1 MTERYNG
8 NGFALGNRIDG
19 LLEGCSQP
27 TIFAFCGLTSR
38 LAKTLA
44 CNEYSISGVV
54 AGESTPFF
62 SPSDFARQ
70 KRLSVGQI
78 LSADG
83 PVLML
88 FEQLLELRGTIDEL
102 FDGKVVVV
110 RNNLFLDGEGVPSPV
125 DPDLLDG
132 FESSFDDMTPDT
144 TGLSKYYA
152 KSVKVGSAHLV
163 TPIIP
168 DEFSEWEVIDLFDR
182 ASFAL
187 GDASAISEGV
197 VPVSS
202 AAFLEYRLGLLDGT
216 ASLASVL
223 VNARELESYRSAL
236 EAVASVTHALG
247 LSVSFVAQQDQ
258 EEKVEE
264 SGRLLSV
271 LQHYWGKDASFR
283 KLRFYKNPDFDNEM
297 ETVSQGAISE
307 FVVKQ
312 AEAAHAGSVDYRNVF
327 VTAPTGAGKSILFQ
341 IPALYLARK
350 YQLVTL
356 VIEPLKALMID
367 QVANLRKRGVKN
379 VVAINSDIPY
389 GERLESLDRVK
400 SGEASI
406 IYLSP
411 ELLLESSIQAILN
424 GRELGLVVIDEVHT
438 VTSWG
443 KDFRPDYWYLGP
455 YLSKLRK
462 NGMSFPIFCLT
473 ATAVYGGRDDVV
485 SHTVADL
492 ELGNCKTFLGNP
504 RRNGISFD
512 IVWRSKS
519 ELPGPIEEVK
529 TDLAEQWIDKA
540 VRDNRHAIVYCP
552 YQSHVN
558 AIIDQRSVSNSKVL
572 GYHGGK
578 DAAYKKIVQ
587 DAFAS
592 GSCRVL
598 VSTKAFGMGI
608 DIDDIDAVYHYA
620 PTGNLSDY
628 IQEIG
633 RGGRKRGLGAKA
645 CIDFFMQDVRYSETL
660 YALSKFSQWQ
670 LKEIMAKLYEV
681 YASAPQKDRSQNFL
695 VSPNTF
701 SYLFTNEKDE
711 DRKTNRVKSALM
723 MISRDLEDKFNFP
736 VIVVRPKVS
745 YTRQFVCIEQAA
757 EHSFTTS
764 YGKYLRKISEAHTR
778 YENRAGQHAVKISDM
793 GAIYELNVGD
803 MWANEF
809 SDLTFADFKRQLFTG
824 KICSPTGEP
833 ALSNRLALD
842 INYSMPFDEAT
853 STLSAFA
860 EALHKTFMSLAR
872 EGDFSEKEFTK
883 ELTHQL
889 EGTSLEVKKPSALL
903 NAFVRPVDSG
913 GHFGSDRSFKCIKR
927 FNKSSRNTY
936 SRVQDVRYGVI
947 GRELQAAMSNLTQTL
962 GRLQPPEGSK
972 HCRRYL
978 DNKALD
984 ARYALAEI
992 LEILKLA
999 TYTVKGGD
1007 NPEIFIRLN
1016 DASKVKALASD
1027 NRYSNGVLREL
1038 NDRHEYSSKVIRGF
1052 FRSTMSDSERWD
1064 VVEEYFLGNDDYVAQ
1079 VLGIDEKPADES
1091 TKAAPKV
1098 RHAVAKRPTGLSTS
1112 VVAEGA
1118 SYEGKPYFRVWKDL
1132 LNSCSVGQE
1141 ITDVQKLKELVKSS
1155 KLEMPRKDAVVC
1167 IESTDFKLHPALL
1180 WKKSRVMLFS
1190 ASRADEFAHTQDIG
1204 WKCFILG
1211 QGEGIEAIADAIEN
1225 APKDAK

>member
-1 MTERYNG
+1 MILTN
-8 NGFALGNRIDG
+8 NLPVKIKSSIDSVVQRFSD
-19 LLEGCSQP
+19 EP
-27 TIFAFCGLTSR
+27 TIIAFLGCTCAVATYIS
-38 LAKTLA
+38 TQQ
-44 CNEYSISGVV
+44 ESICDVVNDRGIYAPEEFDKKGKKEVV
-54 AGESTPFF
+54 A
-62 SPSDFARQ
+62 
-70 KRLSVGQI
+70 KI
-78 LSADG
+78 LSADV

-88 FEQLLELRGTIDEL
+88 YEQLLELGGTVNEL

-110 RNNLFLDGEGVPSPV
+110 RNNLFGEDEGCPSPV
-125 DPDLLDG
+125 DPTLLEE
-132 FESSFDDMTPDT
+132 FETSFDGMAPDT

-152 KSVKVGSAHLV
+152 LSQKVGDVHIV

-168 DEFSEWEVIDLFDR
+168 DEYSDWETVDLFDGIPFEDALSDR
-182 ASFAL
+182 A
-187 GDASAISEGV
+187 EGNV

-202 AAFLEYRLGLLDGT
+202 AAFLKYRLDLLVGNVQPITIALVQSDLDG
-216 ASLASVL
+216 SRDV
-223 VNARELESYRSAL
+223 L
-236 EAVASVTHALG
+236 EAVAA
-247 LSVSFVAQQDQ
+247 VSA
-258 EEKVEE
+258 E
-264 SGRLLSV
+264 SGQPAAFFIQSCSEEAIDESGLLLPV
-271 LQHYWGKDASFR
+271 LRRFWGDGASFR
-283 KLRFYKNPDFDNEM
+283 NLRFYKNPDFDNEM

-307 FVVKQ
+307 FVVEQ
-312 AEAAHAGSVDYRNVF
+312 AKTAQQGSDDFRNIF

-341 IPALYLARK
+341 IPAIYLAHK

-356 VIEPLKALMID
+356 VVEPLKALMID
-367 QVANLRKRGVKN
+367 QVAGLKRRGVKN

-389 GERLESLDRVK
+389 EERLQSFDRIK
-400 SGEASI
+400 SGDASI

-411 ELLLESSIQAILN
+411 ELLLESSIQTILN

-462 NGMSFPIFCLT
+462 SGMRFPIFCLT

-485 SHTVADL
+485 AHTIADL

-504 RRNGISFD
+504 RRNDISFD
-512 IVWRSKS
+512 IKWRSKS

-529 TDLAEQWIDKA
+529 IEVAEQWIDRA
-540 VRDNRHAIVYCP
+540 VRDNKHAIVYCP
-552 YQSHVN
+552 YKSHVD
-558 AIIDQRSVSNSKVL
+558 AIIDARDVSNSKVL

-633 RGGRKRGLGAKA
+633 RGGRQRGLHATA
-645 CIDFFMQDVRYSETL
+645 CIDFFSQDVRYSQTL

-681 YASAPQKDRSQNFL
+681 YVSTPQRNRSQNFL

-723 MISRDLEDKFNFP
+723 MISRDLENKFNFP
-736 VIVVRPKVS
+736 VIVVRPKIS
-745 YTRQFVCIEQAA
+745 YTKQYVCIDRSA
-757 EHSFTTS
+757 EREFINS
-764 YGKYLRKISEAHTR
+764 YGNYLKKVSDSHTR
-778 YENRAGQHAVKISDM
+778 FENHSGQRAVKISDM

-809 SDLTFADFKRQLFTG
+809 SNLTFADFKRRLFKG
-824 KICSPTGEP
+824 EICSASGEP

-842 INYSMPFDEAT
+842 VSYSKSFDVVVSEFA
-853 STLSAFA
+853 AFV
-860 EALHKTFMSLAR
+860 EALHETFLALGR
-872 EGDFSEKEFTK
+872 EGDFSEKDFK
-883 ELTHQL
+883 RELSERL
-889 EGTSLEVKKPSALL
+889 KNSSLEVKKPAALL
-903 NAFVRPVDSG
+903 NAFVRPSDADY
-913 GHFGSDRSFKCIKR
+913 HHGSDRAFKCVKR
-927 FNKSSRNTY
+927 FSRSSKNSY
-936 SRVQDVRYGVI
+936 HSVNDVRYGVI
-947 GRELQAAMSNLTQTL
+947 GRDLQSAMTNMTQTL
-962 GRLQPPEGSK
+962 GKLRPYDNGKL
-972 HCRRYL
+972 CRRYL

-999 TYTVKGGD
+999 TYVVKGGD

-1027 NRYSNGVLREL
+1027 SKYSNSVLREL
-1038 NDRHEYSSKVIRGF
+1038 NARHEYSSEVIKGF
-1052 FRSTMSDSERWD
+1052 FTKQMADSERWD
-1064 VVEEYFLGNDDYVAQ
+1064 LVEEYFLGNDDYVAQ
-1079 VLGIDEKPADES
+1079 VLNIGASSDDEDV
-1091 TKAAPKV
+1091 KAAPKV
-1098 RHAVAKRPTGLSTS
+1098 KRVEPSKKLVGLSAS
-1112 VVAEGA
+1112 LVSEGV
-1118 SYEGKPYFRVWKDL
+1118 SYEGKPYFRVWKEL
-1132 LNSCSVGQE
+1132 VNVCSTDQE
-1141 ITDVQKLKELVKSS
+1141 MIDIQKLKELVRSS
-1155 KLEMPRKDAVVC
+1155 MLEMPHKDATVR
-1167 IESTDFKLHPALL
+1167 IDSTEFMLHPTLL
-1180 WKKSRVMLFS
+1180 WKESRVMLF
-1190 ASRADEFAHTQDIG
+1190 ASSHADEFAQTQDID

-1211 QGEGIEAIADAIEN
+1211 QGEGIDELASSIKAVSN
-1225 APKDAK
+1225 